1 MTFFIPKIKGFE
13 IKMKNSYFYILAVS
27 VSLIVLISV
36 FVGAPYKTSQ
46 SASISGVDKNIVAR
60 FEELSTNG
68 NVFCFGP
75 DAVLRKSDSETL
87 KGSCCDEMSLHRYDE
102 QIEGLKKYSHIDK
115 IPTDPYNI
123 TVGLAKELLN
133 YDTSI
138 ILTSEE
144 QKIYDEAMKM
154 SDEGGP
160 CCCMCWRW
168 YVYEGLAK
176 YLIKNYGF
184 NSAQIA
190 DVWNLS
196 DGCGGEEH
204 ATGIHV

>member
-1 MTFFIPKIKGFE
+1 MKV
-13 IKMKNSYFYILAVS
+13 KNSYIYFSAIS
-27 VSLIVLISV
+27 VLIITLV
-36 FVGAPYKTSQ
+36 AIFFNTPYKTSQ
-46 SASISGVDKNIVAR
+46 SVATSNIDKIIVAR
-60 FEELSTNG
+60 FEELSSNG

-75 DAVLRKSDSETL
+75 DAVLRKSDTESL
-87 KGSCCDEMSLHRYDE
+87 RGSCCDEMSLHRYNE
-102 QIEGLKKYSHIDK
+102 QIEGLKKYSSIDK

-123 TVGLAKELLN
+123 SVSLAKELLN
-133 YDTSI
+133 YDQTI
-138 ILTSEE
+138 ILTEEE

-176 YLIKNYGF
+176 YLIRNYSF
-184 NSAQIA
+184 SSVQIA
-190 DVWNLS
+190 NVWNLS

-204 ATGIHV
+204 ATGVHV